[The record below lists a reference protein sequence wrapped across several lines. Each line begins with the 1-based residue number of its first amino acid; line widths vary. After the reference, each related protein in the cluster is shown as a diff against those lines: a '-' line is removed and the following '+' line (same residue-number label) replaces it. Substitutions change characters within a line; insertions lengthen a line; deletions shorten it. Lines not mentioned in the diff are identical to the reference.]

1 MPSFHPAPAPRSFHM
16 PSGMGRR
23 FGKR

>member
-16 PSGMGRR
+16 PSGAGRR
-23 FGKR
+23 FGRH